1 MPWGAHQSWVGVSV
15 QWAHRRREHWGPQVQ
30 MIWWGEPERSG
41 TFSQRSPI
49 VWKSRGQGRDAC
61 RLVRH
66 SSPRF
71 EPHPLS
77 SFRSRSRDRPS
88 AHFRSQKYS
97 KPRQSITITASCWVI
112 AHLGSA
118 ARRVHRHR
126 YPVGNNRSP
135 ALRVGQLVREPR
147 PTKLISLLMQDVVIE
162 RALKVGGDLG
172 LWGDFG
178 A

>member
-1 MPWGAHQSWVGVSV
+1 MGRCVRSMGTPMKGAFGSPSPDDLVGRGSRTV
-15 QWAHRRREHWGPQVQ
+15 
-30 MIWWGEPERSG
+30 G

-61 RLVRH
+61 RLVRR

-77 SFRSRSRDRPS
+77 SFRSRSRHRPS
-88 AHFRSQKYS
+88 AHFRSEKYS
-97 KPRQSITITASCWVI
+97 KPRQSITITASCWVMV
-112 AHLGSA
+112 HHGSA

-135 ALRVGQLVREPR
+135 ALRVGQVSSGASPHQANLLADAGCGDRER
-147 PTKLISLLMQDVVIE
+147 SQGV
-162 RALKVGGDLG
+162 
-172 LWGDFG
+172 W
-178 A
+178 